1 MYLEGSGGNFTK
13 AEKMSHCRGDGM
25 LSKSRLYFCLA
36 ATWIAFSNITFVIVF
51 FFRKERTLD
60 SVFNSSGY
68 QQISENTFSEYFG
81 LEQAFW
87 TIVDQYPTDSVD
99 SLR

>member
-1 MYLEGSGGNFTK
+1 MYLVGRGGNFTK

-51 FFRKERTLD
+51 FLEKKEL
-60 SVFNSSGY
+60 
-68 QQISENTFSEYFG
+68 
-81 LEQAFW
+81 
-87 TIVDQYPTDSVD
+87 
-99 SLR
+99 